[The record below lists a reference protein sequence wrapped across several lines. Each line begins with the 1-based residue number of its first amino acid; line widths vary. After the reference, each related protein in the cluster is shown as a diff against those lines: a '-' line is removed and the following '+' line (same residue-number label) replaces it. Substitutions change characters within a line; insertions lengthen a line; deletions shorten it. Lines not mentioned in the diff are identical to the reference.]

1 MRPQQRKRKFTAMIG
16 REASQDELGELI
28 HSDHHHVITS
38 EEEDGLVSDHGSV
51 EDHKHNVNSLIRV
64 KVLKELSNSE
74 TNNKIT

>member
-38 EEEDGLVSDHGSV
+38 EEEDGLVSDYESV
-51 EDHKHNVNSLIRV
+51 EDHEHNVNSLIRV
-64 KVLKELSNSE
+64 KVSEELGNSE
-74 TNNKIT
+74 TDDEIT